1 MKLKNFLVSLLVTVT
16 LFSCKNE
23 EKKEA
28 DQVAIDKPVLDKNI
42 FTVTLTAVVK
52 KDDAFQ
58 LFFKNE
64 NNELPF
70 DEKKSIFTEFKGSNQ
85 AQDIVFRLPEDEVP
99 TFLRLDFGVNKN
111 QSEVQVE
118 KFKIEYLGK
127 KFEIA
132 GKDFAT
138 YFYGNE
144 LTKIDATTG
153 TVTPITS
160 KEGNY
165 DPICASAEGLRKQIE
180 ILLKP

>member
-1 MKLKNFLVSLLVTVT
+1 MKLKNVLVSLLVTLT
-16 LFSCKNE
+16 LLSCKNE
-23 EKKEA
+23 EKSVTPEV
-28 DQVAIDKPVLDKNI
+28 VATEKPVLDKNI
-42 FTVTLTAVVK
+42 FTVTLTATVK
-52 KDDAFQ
+52 KDDSFQ
-58 LFFKNE
+58 LFYKNDE
-64 NNELPF
+64 SSPF
-70 DEKKSIFTEFKGSNQ
+70 DEKKSLFCEFKGGDTS
-85 AQDIVFRLPEDEVP
+85 QDIVFRLPEDEVP

-127 KFEIA
+127 KVEIA

-153 TVTPITS
+153 IVTPLT
-160 KEGNY
+160 KNGNY